1 MSYGF
6 TINFKHCPT
15 FGDAMLTANKV
26 SELIYANLDA
36 VLEDEECFIPSVRYS
51 FRDIAERERQ
61 IEDRAWLH
69 RLLTLNFV
77 WWPQYRLLGFVGP
90 TWPKEA
96 LDVFTGKVYF
106 QNSCDQDYEFS
117 EWESFGVP
125 FKAIVSECQNG
136 DIETVKKYLNLGRE
150 EYPVEL
156 EPEDT
161 ASEENFAY
169 YRRWA
174 AYNGIYET
182 LRLDRWLRGHE
193 DPAFMRVSIT
203 PLTSSE
209 REFEA
214 EQKLKAFVKNSKE
227 DGAE

>member
-6 TINFKHCPT
+6 TMNFKHCPT

-36 VLEDEECFIPSVRYS
+36 VLEDEKYFIPSVRYS
-51 FRDIAERERQ
+51 FRDVV
-61 IEDRAWLH
+61 DNGAWLH

-90 TWPKEA
+90 AWPKEA
-96 LDVFTGKVYF
+96 LDVFAGKVYF

-117 EWESFGVP
+117 EWENFGAP
-125 FKAIVSECQNG
+125 FNAIVSDCQTG

-182 LRLDRWLRGHE
+182 LRLDSWLWGHD
-193 DPAFMRVSIT
+193 DPAFMRVSLT

-214 EQKLKAFVKNSKE
+214 ERKLDAFVKNLKE
-227 DGAE
+227 NGAD